1 MLSEERKEGIMNRS
15 EVGWKHRVT
24 ALTTYICEQQAFNI
38 YARMQNGGRYLIS
51 EGGRHANTSAHIE
64 NE

>member
-1 MLSEERKEGIMNRS
+1 MNRR